1 VAYNNK
7 CMQIRNLHTF
17 RNLYY
22 GIGHGLKS
30 NLIGFEPLMCDFVLA
45 KKMIATSDRKAPT
58 T

>member
-1 VAYNNK
+1 
-7 CMQIRNLHTF
+7 MQIRNLHTF